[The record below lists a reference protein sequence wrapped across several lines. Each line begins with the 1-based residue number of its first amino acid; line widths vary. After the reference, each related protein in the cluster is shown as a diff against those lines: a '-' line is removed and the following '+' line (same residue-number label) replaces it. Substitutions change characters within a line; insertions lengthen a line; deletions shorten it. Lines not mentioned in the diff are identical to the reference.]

1 MRNTLDRL
9 VEEMGIAV
17 ADCVEIPTEELD
29 EEMTVE
35 SRVCGRLTSVNCPTQ
50 ETADSVNWF
59 LGEGR
64 KIKED
69 KSNDQNVR

>member
-9 VEEMGIAV
+9 VEEMGITV

-35 SRVCGRLTSVNCPTQ
+35 SRVCGRLTSVNCPT
-50 ETADSVNWF
+50 
-59 LGEGR
+59 
-64 KIKED
+64 
-69 KSNDQNVR
+69 